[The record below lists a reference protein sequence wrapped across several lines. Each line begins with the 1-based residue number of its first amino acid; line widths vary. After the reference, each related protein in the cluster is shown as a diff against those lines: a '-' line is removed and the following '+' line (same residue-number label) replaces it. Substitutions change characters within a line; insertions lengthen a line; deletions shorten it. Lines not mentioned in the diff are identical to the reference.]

1 MDDRPDEH
9 PDDELPAHEPETVE
23 NEIAGDGVADVD
35 VSGEAAAGAARDTDA
50 EDKAAK
56 LGPKTFVSGSTPS
69 LSHVRAPTIVVRRKR
84 RGDHGAAHGGSW
96 KIAYADFVTA
106 MMAFFLLMWLLSSTG
121 KGDLQGVADYFNR
134 PLKAAFEQGP
144 GSTVTTAPQTE
155 KEADDKRRKDEEDQ
169 LEGLKSKLDTLIQQS
184 PKLKAFKNQ
193 IKIDITSEG
202 LRIQIIDNQNRPM
215 FDKGGAVLKSYTK
228 DILDQIGP
236 TLNNVPNH
244 ISIAGHTD
252 SLPYHG
258 MLDGYSNW
266 ELSSERANAARRE
279 LLAGGMHANK
289 ILQIRGLAD
298 ALPFLKNDTTNPS
311 NRRISIVV
319 LNTQAEQNFFRDGQQ
334 TAPSPLPDASG
345 PPSPAPSP
353 S

>member
-9 PDDELPAHEPETVE
+9 PDDESPAPPAEIVE

-35 VSGEAAAGAARDTDA
+35 VSGTAAAGPVRDTDA

-69 LSHVRAPTIVVRRKR
+69 LSHVRAPTIVIRRKR

-121 KGDLQGVADYFNR
+121 KGDLQGIADYFNR
-134 PLKAAFEQGP
+134 PLQAAFTQGP

-155 KEADDKRRKDEEDQ
+155 KENDDKRRQDEADQ
-169 LEGLKSKLDTLIQQS
+169 LQGLKSKLDTLIQQS

-202 LRIQIIDNQNRPM
+202 LRIQIIDDQNRPM
-215 FDKGGAVLKSYTK
+215 FDKGDAVLKSYTK

-236 TLNNVPNH
+236 TLNAVPNH

-266 ELSSERANAARRE
+266 ELSSERANSARRE
-279 LLAGGMHANK
+279 LLVGGMHASK

-298 ALPFLKNDTTNPS
+298 ALPFLKNDPTNPS

-319 LNTQAEQNFFRDGQQ
+319 LNAQAEQNFLRDGQQ
-334 TAPSPLPDASG
+334 TVPSPLPDTSR
-345 PPSPAPSP
+345 PPSPAPS
-353 S
+353 SS